1 MTISPDLPEVCY
13 VFEPA
18 EKPYGICAIKRGQKG
33 FYPVKDYPHGDA
45 ALVDRLNEKL
55 GVTSAQ
61 REAMRS
67 GSMFGWNL
75 PIADPKTWEKA
86 EAEGPKRAKR

>member
-13 VFEPA
+13 VYEA
-18 EKPYGICAIKRGQKG
+18 SVGYGVCAIKRGQKG
-33 FYPVKDYPHGDA
+33 FYPVKDYPNGDA
-45 ALVDRLNEKL
+45 ALVDRLNERL
-55 GVTSAQ
+55 GVTYAQ

-67 GSMFGWNL
+67 GSMFNWHI
-75 PIADPKTWEKA
+75 PAADPKTWEKA